1 MVEFVLYPDPLGI
14 KALGSLIRIQGV
26 IYVSAGV
33 GWGEEGLLEIN
44 PALVI

>member
-1 MVEFVLYPDPLGI
+1 MAEFLLPPDPLGI
-14 KALGSLIRIQGV
+14 KASGRLIRIHGV

-44 PALVI
+44 PALLM